1 MDCHRRGDLRLMD
14 KRFLKLYEEKFR
26 SISN

>member
-14 KRFLKLYEEKFR
+14 KRCLKLYEENFR
-26 SISN
+26 IISN